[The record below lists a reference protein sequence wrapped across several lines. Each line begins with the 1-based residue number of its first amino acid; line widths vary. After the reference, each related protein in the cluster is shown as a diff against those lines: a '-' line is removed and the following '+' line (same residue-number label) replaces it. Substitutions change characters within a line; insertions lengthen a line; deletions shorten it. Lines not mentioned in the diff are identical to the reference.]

1 MHIGTAQ
8 RKRQVRRVWVR
19 VRVTARAG
27 AGARVDVRGSG
38 RGEGEVSVRVKVETG
53 WSATTVDGHVEVA
66 SRVRGRLQ
74 RQPLGRRLRHRL
86 CGRERRHLSLV
97 VGWRRWSFL
106 DLSLPPPPSRRE
118 AQVWLG
124 RKRRDDKSKS

>member
-1 MHIGTAQ
+1 MHIRTAQ

-86 CGRERRHLSLV
+86 CGRERLYPRHLSLV
-97 VGWRRWSFL
+97 VSWRGWSLLHLRLYRVLRL
-106 DLSLPPPPSRRE
+106 DRLEGGLGPP
-118 AQVWLG
+118 G
-124 RKRRDDKSKS
+124 